1 MALEAV
7 DPTED
12 DEEVEGWTKA
22 QLGDAPWHPPEHSR
36 ILKHLSL
43 GMPKASPL
51 LHRQPS
57 GRLR

>member
-1 MALEAV
+1 MMQE
-7 DPTED
+7 
-12 DEEVEGWTKA
+12 DEEWTKA
-22 QLGDAPWHPPEHSR
+22 QAWGCPHGIPLDIKR
-36 ILKHLSL
+36 RLKRLSL